1 MRLCNRRFFPAMLR
15 GLAGTATCGVM
26 LLVPSA
32 AQAQSL
38 ASADFSTYSNG
49 NLVGQN
55 GWEQYQS
62 QTTLPLQV
70 SGGQVSW
77 PGGATVNNQDAFL
90 PFPEQVTQPLTGST
104 VLIWDTVINVT
115 APSASNPSYFAAL
128 NTLTTS
134 TTSGNFQNARLAAQ
148 ASGDGYVF
156 GARVNGQSGYPFAFG
171 TDVLNID
178 EDYALRAEI
187 HMVAGN
193 ANDFINLYVGPDFD
207 NLTFYAT
214 AGYGTGTVS
223 DPLYGAILLS
233 QFGTASVIE
242 AGVSISSTSISVV
255 PEPTTIGLA
264 GLGVIGA
271 GLALR
276 RRAKRAEIGD
286 GSRFRDRRKVSVFS

>member
-1 MRLCNRRFFPAMLR
+1 MTIRNRVSCADVRR
-15 GLAGTATCGVM
+15 TLA
-26 LLVPSA
+26 A
-32 AQAQSL
+32 AAACAALFLAADEVKAAPL

-55 GWEQYQS
+55 GWEQYQT

-70 SGGQVSW
+70 AGGQVSW

-90 PFPEQVTQPLTGST
+90 PFPEQVIQPVSGTT
-104 VLIWDTVINVT
+104 VLNWDMIVNVT

-148 ASGDGYVF
+148 ASGAGYVF

-193 ANDFINLYVGPDFD
+193 ANDFINLYVGPDFN

-214 AGYGTGTVS
+214 AGYTTGTVN
-223 DPLYGAILLS
+223 DPLFGAILLS
-233 QFGTASVIE
+233 QFGTGSVIE

-264 GLGVIGA
+264 GIGIAAA
-271 GLALR
+271 GLGLR
-276 RRAKRAEIGD
+276 RRL
-286 GSRFRDRRKVSVFS
+286 RKGA

>member
-1 MRLCNRRFFPAMLR
+1 MTIRSRTFLAAVRRSLVA
-15 GLAGTATCGVM
+15 ATVCGVAFM
-26 LLVPSA
+26 AAEA

-55 GWEQYQS
+55 GWQQYQS

-77 PGGATVNNQDAFL
+77 AGGATVNNQDAFL

-104 VLIWDTVINVT
+104 VLLWDTVINVT
-115 APSASNPSYFAAL
+115 APSASNPSYFMAL

-134 TTSGNFQNARLAAQ
+134 STSGNFQNARLAAQ
-148 ASGDGYVF
+148 ASGAGYVF
-156 GARVNGQSGYPFAFG
+156 GARVNGQTGYPFAFG

-223 DPLYGAILLS
+223 DPLYGAILIS

-242 AGVSISSTSISVV
+242 SGVSISSTSISVV
-255 PEPTTIGLA
+255 PEPATIGLA
-264 GLGVIGA
+264 GLGIAAA
-271 GLALR
+271 GLGLLR
-276 RRAKRAEIGD
+276 RRRQGA
-286 GSRFRDRRKVSVFS
+286 